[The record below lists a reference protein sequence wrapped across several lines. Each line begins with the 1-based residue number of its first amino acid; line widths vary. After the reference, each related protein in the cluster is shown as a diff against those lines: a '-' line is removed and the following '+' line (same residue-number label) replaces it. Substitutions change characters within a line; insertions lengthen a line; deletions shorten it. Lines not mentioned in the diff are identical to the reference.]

1 MLLRPERHIPPNFK
15 YLSMS
20 QKYLVTGTS
29 RGIGLALVRQL
40 LSDGHHVIAS
50 ARQPQ
55 ESVALKELEII
66 HREAITLAQIDVNSD
81 ESVEGCAAILR
92 DLFGSI
98 DVLINNA
105 GLFPEE
111 GDETLAEMTPQLFR
125 NAFETNVLGP
135 FRMVRAFLPM
145 LQGAEN
151 PRIVNISSGA
161 GSISEKE
168 DFSYY
173 AYSTSKAALNMLTR
187 AMASEL
193 KPKGICVVAL
203 SPGWVKTDMGGPN
216 AQITPEQSA
225 AAIAKTVSRLKLDRT
240 STFMGRDGNTDDY
253 PW

>member
-1 MLLRPERHIPPNFK
+1 
-15 YLSMS
+15 MS
-20 QKYLVTGTS
+20 QKYLVTGS
-29 RGIGLALVRQL
+29 NRGIGLALVRQL
-40 LSDGHHVIAS
+40 LTDGHHVIAA

-55 ESVALKELEII
+55 ESVALKELEMI
-66 HREAITLAQIDVNSD
+66 HREQISLAQIDVNSD
-81 ESVEGCAAILR
+81 KSVEGCAAILR
-92 DLFGSI
+92 DLTGSI

-111 GDETLAEMTPQLFR
+111 GNETLAEMTPQFFR
-125 NAFETNVLGP
+125 DAFETNVLGP

-145 LQGAEN
+145 LEGAEN

-161 GSISEKE
+161 GSIAEKE
-168 DFSYY
+168 DHSYY

-187 AMASEL
+187 AIAAEL

-216 AQITPEQSA
+216 ALITPEESA
-225 AAIAKTVSRLKLDRT
+225 AAIAKTIARLTMERT
-240 STFMGRDGNTDDY
+240 STFMGRDGKTEDY